1 MAQAS
6 KDRFTPSR
14 RAILAGSA
22 ALTLTSGAASAESG
36 TASARGFVTRD
47 GLALRLDGSPYRFVG
62 ANAWYLAWL
71 GAEAEYGDRSRLER
85 ELDALAADGV
95 TNLRLA
101 ASAEL
106 SPLNNSVRPAFRD
119 RTTVYNETLLAGL
132 DRTLV
137 EMGRRD
143 MKAVLYLTNFWE
155 WSGGMMTY
163 LSWVNGGRYINMNDP
178 AHPWP
183 EFADFNAD
191 FYRSDHAVGLYHDYV
206 RVVVGRTN
214 TISGLA
220 YAEDPTVMAWQL
232 ANEPRAGGGA
242 QVALNNLPAFYAW
255 INGTARLIK
264 SLAPHQLVSTGGEGL
279 KGSSE
284 RAEVVMDSCR
294 SPDIDYLT
302 AHIWPANWGWLDRK
316 DMAGTDARAR
326 SMAMDYVRQHIGFA
340 RELNKPLVIE
350 EFGYPRDGDL
360 FDPSAPTTLRD
371 GFYADI
377 HRAVLADAR
386 AGGPLAGSNFWAWN
400 GEGRARHADH
410 RFRDGD
416 KAWLGDPPHE
426 PQGWYGV
433 FDSDHSTRALVR
445 DQAAALRNLSGAK
458 P

>member
-1 MAQAS
+1 MMTQAS
-6 KDRFTPSR
+6 EDRFTLSR
-14 RAILAGSA
+14 RAVLGSTA
-22 ALTLTSGAASAESG
+22 ALALTAGAASAASR
-36 TASARGFVTRD
+36 TAPSRGFVTREGI
-47 GLALRLDGSPYRFVG
+47 GLKLDGKPYRFVG

-71 GAEAEYGDRSRLER
+71 GADADYGDHGRLTR

-95 TNLRLA
+95 TNLRVG

-119 RTTVYNETLLAGL
+119 QTAAYNETLLAGL

-191 FYRSDHAVGLYHDYV
+191 FYRSDEAVALYHDYV
-206 RVVVGRTN
+206 RAVVGRTN
-214 TISGLA
+214 TISGMA
-220 YAEDPTVMAWQL
+220 YAEDPTIMAWQL

-242 QVALNNLPAFYAW
+242 QVALDNLPAFYAW

-264 SLAPHQLVSTGGEGL
+264 SLAPRQLVSTGGEGL

-284 RAEVVMDSCR
+284 RAEVVMESCR

-302 AHIWPANWGWLDRK
+302 AHIWPGNWGWLDRK

-326 SMAMDYVRQHIGFA
+326 AMAIDYVNQHVGFA
-340 RELNKPLVIE
+340 RQLDKPLVIE

-360 FDPSAPTTLRD
+360 YDPSVPTVLRD

-377 HRAVLADAR
+377 HAAVLADAR

-400 GEGRARHADH
+400 GEGRTRNPDF
-410 RFRDGD
+410 RFHDGD
-416 KAWLGDPPHE
+416 SAWLGDPPHE

-433 FDSDHSTRALVR
+433 FDSDRSTRTLVR
-445 DQAAALRNLSGAK
+445 DQARALAEILAG
-458 P
+458 